1 MIRRPPRSKRTDTRL
16 PSTTLFRSV
25 EYAAAVERA
34 GATVVLLPPTPGGA
48 DVLDRLDGLVLSGGE
63 DVRPERYGGIPQP
76 DIEYDDARDAHEITL
91 VTAAKARRL
100 PTLAIC
106 RGMQLLNVALGGD
119 LVADLPH
126 TDAHVR
132 QPHSPAAERPPV
144 PLD

>member
-76 DIEYDDARDAHEITL
+76 DRSEEHTSELQSLMRISYAVFCLKKKNHQTL
-91 VTAAKARRL
+91 NCKSELKQTSS
-100 PTLAIC
+100 T
-106 RGMQLLNVALGGD
+106 
-119 LVADLPH
+119 
-126 TDAHVR
+126 T
-132 QPHSPAAERPPV
+132 
-144 PLD
+144 